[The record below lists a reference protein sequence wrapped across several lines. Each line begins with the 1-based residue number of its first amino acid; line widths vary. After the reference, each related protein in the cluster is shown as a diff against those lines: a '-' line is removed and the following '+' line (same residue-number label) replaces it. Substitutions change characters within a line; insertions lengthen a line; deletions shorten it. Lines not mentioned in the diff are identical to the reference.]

1 MAQLRLRHC
10 CNYCAS
16 LARAAWHVRMTL
28 TSPGRECISGAGC
41 VARMGS
47 TTVWEGLHCGLT
59 LCGAGRGSRYV
70 LMALGIDPLKN
81 EVDEEVIA
89 LGLDS

>member
-10 CNYCAS
+10 CNYWAS
-16 LARAAWHVRMTL
+16 LARAARHVRIRL
-28 TSPGRECISGAGC
+28 TSPGRECIPGAGC
-41 VARMGS
+41 AAGMG
-47 TTVWEGLHCGLT
+47 GALQCGLT
-59 LCGAGRGSRYV
+59 LCCTGKGSQYA

-81 EVDEEVIA
+81 EANDVAMA

>member
-16 LARAAWHVRMTL
+16 LARAARHVRIRL
-28 TSPGRECISGAGC
+28 TSPGRECIPGAGC
-41 VARMGS
+41 VVGMGS
-47 TTVWEGLHCGLT
+47 AAAWEGLQCNLT
-59 LCGAGRGSRYV
+59 LCGVCSGSQYL
-70 LMALGIDPLKN
+70 LMRLGNYPLKN